1 MILDSTNGSQY
12 LLLYLRLVAMI
23 QVVAI
28 PKTALQKYRFVL
40 LYTRDSFCDTTVLS
54 WNNIDSFA
62 THDVTNNN
70 DLYSLWHGQLLQPL
84 QKRHN
89 HVALITKQIYLLWY
103 IWLIATCVVYI
114 ATLRYISRRRCGF
127 CEVWMQRWAAADDCG
142 REDRRHWASGHGDLA
157 LERACRAKIRRS
169 GSI

>member
-1 MILDSTNGSQY
+1 MDNLGGTAKLIYCHESFFYISNDKILLRMILDSTNGSQY

-70 DLYSLWHGQLLQPL
+70 DLYSL
-84 QKRHN
+84 
-89 HVALITKQIYLLWY
+89 
-103 IWLIATCVVYI
+103 
-114 ATLRYISRRRCGF
+114 
-127 CEVWMQRWAAADDCG
+127 
-142 REDRRHWASGHGDLA
+142 
-157 LERACRAKIRRS
+157 
-169 GSI
+169 